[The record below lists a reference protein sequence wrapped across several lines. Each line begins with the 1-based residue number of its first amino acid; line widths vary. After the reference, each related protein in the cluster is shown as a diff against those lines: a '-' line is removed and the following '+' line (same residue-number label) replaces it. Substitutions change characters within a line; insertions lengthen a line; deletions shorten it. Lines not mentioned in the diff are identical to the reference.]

1 MRTLHL
7 SHGSAQASDLGRA
20 AGVISTPLSMWSR
33 RALGWLSVWRARA
46 RERRQLRELSDALL
60 HDLGLSRSDVD
71 AEAMKPFWR
80 P

>member
-46 RERRQLRELSDALL
+46 RERRQLRELSDTLL
-60 HDLGLSRSDVD
+60 HDLGLSRSDID
-71 AEAMKPFWR
+71 AEIAKPFWR